1 MFGQGLRIAATEF
14 LSLLRDS
21 FCLALFFFLLF
32 DFSPNRLLP
41 FFLFLFLILHLFLT
55 LTRARVCIFPLSLG
69 NERNRSSVPPLFPM
83 WKRSLQRSVPQAN
96 VIVTNFVPPLS
107 ISVFSLP
114 VIMNEPAA
122 PQRRKIANAQV
133 VRNIRFISYRLEKDW
148 NWIVS
153 ASPSFSLYLPSP
165 VFVSS
170 LFLSFSFF
178 LFLFSLPFYL
188 WISFRFDLCHARGV
202 TLSIVNVILS
212 QEFLNDTSKRIA
224 RLMIFHYTREH
235 AWFSRRS
242 AY

>member
-1 MFGQGLRIAATEF
+1 MQPPSFWVFSAILFAWPFFFFFCFSI
-14 LSLLRDS
+14 SLLTVCLPS
-21 FCLALFFFLLF
+21 FSFYFW
-32 DFSPNRLLP
+32 FSISFQLQ
-41 FFLFLFLILHLFLT
+41 
-55 LTRARVCIFPLSLG
+55 RARVYIFPLSLG

-122 PQRRKIANAQV
+122 PQRRKIADAQV

-153 ASPSFSLYLPSP
+153 LSPSFSFYLPSP

-178 LFLFSLPFYL
+178 LFLFPSLSVSGY
-188 WISFRFDLCHARGV
+188 RFV
-202 TLSIVNVILS
+202 SIFVMHM
-212 QEFLNDTSKRIA
+212 A
-224 RLMIFHYTREH
+224 
-235 AWFSRRS
+235 SRCRS
-242 AY
+242 